1 MKLCEPDIATIK
13 YIDDG
18 KIHTMYY
25 DYANDSYS
33 YDDEIIPSNQWTKRA
48 IGQKIPKLDSKCII
62 ADTDEDD
69 EFKFE
74 AYGFTID
81 EFNEYV
87 FESTSKIPIDD
98 IEKASKAKEKED
110 KIASPYTKEE
120 KEKSQG
126 ALAYKQSKQKKIK
139 MTYMEKKEFEEIE
152 DVIMDLET
160 NLSQIEEKMN
170 GVTNFKEI
178 DELSKQRDDLQK
190 QIDEK
195 NERYL
200 YLLELQEQIDN
211 Q

>member
-1 MKLCEPDIATIK
+1 MAENK
-13 YIDDG
+13 
-18 KIHTMYY
+18 
-25 DYANDSYS
+25 
-33 YDDEIIPSNQWTKRA
+33 
-48 IGQKIPKLDSKCII
+48 
-62 ADTDEDD
+62 
-69 EFKFE
+69 
-74 AYGFTID
+74 
-81 EFNEYV
+81 
-87 FESTSKIPIDD
+87 TSKNMEIF
-98 IEKASKAKEKED
+98 AKYLKDNQEV
-110 KIASPYTKEE
+110 AQRY
-120 KEKSQG
+120 
-126 ALAYKQSKQKKIK
+126 AA
-139 MTYMEKKEFEEIE
+139 MTPAEKKEFEEIE